1 MEVQFPESQVFKSS
15 RGEIGLAQ
23 NLARRHFNLPIVSVR
38 QTDDISCGLCCL
50 RMVMLYHGKDV
61 TIELLQQMMPPS
73 QDVGLYDSQVGLAA
87 MKLGFTV
94 TIFSYNYRIF
104 HPLWNHLNRDELIQK
119 LQLKK
124 DMDNSPQLAFPV
136 ERYIEFLKTGGN
148 LLFYPLSK
156 EMVLAHFDHELPLI
170 VALDMNFLYDCA
182 DFQDESSNSRPT
194 HFVVLHGY
202 DLERNTFDVTDPWY
216 NIPIPHEDGHY
227 SLDADRIIN
236 AIMIAQEKH
245 DSAVIVIQK
254 KAESR

>member
-15 RGEIGLAQ
+15 QAKISWAQ
-23 NLARRHFNLPIVSVR
+23 NLALRHFNLPVVPVC

-61 TIELLQQMMPPS
+61 TLEHLKEIMPPH
-73 QDVGLYDSQVGLAA
+73 QDIGLYDSQVGLAA
-87 MKLGFTV
+87 IKLGFTV

-104 HPLWNHLNRDELIQK
+104 HPLWNHLDREELIQK

-124 DMDNSPQLAFPV
+124 RIDNSPQLTFPV
-136 ERYIEFLKTGGN
+136 ESYIEFLKGGGN

-170 VALDMNFLYDCA
+170 VALDMSFLYDCV
-182 DFQDESSNSRPT
+182 DFQDEITNSRPT

-202 DLERNTFDVTDPWY
+202 DLGRNTFDVTDPWY
-216 NIPIPHEDGHY
+216 NIPFPHENGHY
-227 SLDADRIIN
+227 LLDADRIIN
-236 AIMIAQEKH
+236 AIMIAQDKH

-254 KAESR
+254 KAESP